1 MKIEES
7 SVPIRVGIIS
17 DTHGVLRED
26 VKEVLRTCSHII
38 HAGDMDRSFIVSELT
53 PIGKLYAVRG
63 NCDGEWASSYLDTYP
78 FSIGGVKFFLIHNR
92 KKVPYPRPKVDVIV
106 FGHSH
111 KYFYEEKDGILWL
124 NPGSCGRRRFYGDLT
139 MAVMTIQN
147 GSYEVEKITLDSE
160 EENSRK
166 LSKENQLSIA
176 MIQKILVSMQKGKQI
191 NQIAEELS
199 LRAEVVENVCRIAVT
214 HPGVSAE
221 GIYNKM
227 EVNRINE

>member
-1 MKIEES
+1 M
-7 SVPIRVGIIS
+7 
-17 DTHGVLRED
+17 
-26 VKEVLRTCSHII
+26 
-38 HAGDMDRSFIVSELT
+38 
-53 PIGKLYAVRG
+53 
-63 NCDGEWASSYLDTYP
+63 
-78 FSIGGVKFFLIHNR
+78 
-92 KKVPYPRPKVDVIV
+92 IV

-147 GSYEVEKITLDSE
+147 GSYEVEKITFDSE

>member
-124 NPGSCGRRRFYGDLT
+124 NPGSCGRRRFYGD
-139 MAVMTIQN
+139 
-147 GSYEVEKITLDSE
+147 
-160 EENSRK
+160 ENSRK

-191 NQIAEELS
+191 NQISEELS

>member
-1 MKIEES
+1 MSIIWQRFWRVRGEKLKAEES
-7 SVPIRVGIIS
+7 SAPIRVGIIS

-38 HAGDMDRSFIVSELT
+38 HAGDIDRSFIISELT

-147 GSYEVEKITLDSE
+147 GSYEVEKITFDSE
-160 EENSRK
+160 EKKK
-166 LSKENQLSIA
+166 LKNY
-176 MIQKILVSMQKGKQI
+176 QKKTACPL
-191 NQIAEELS
+191 
-199 LRAEVVENVCRIAVT
+199 
-214 HPGVSAE
+214 P
-221 GIYNKM
+221 
-227 EVNRINE
+227 

>member
-1 MKIEES
+1 
-7 SVPIRVGIIS
+7 
-17 DTHGVLRED
+17 
-26 VKEVLRTCSHII
+26 
-38 HAGDMDRSFIVSELT
+38 
-53 PIGKLYAVRG
+53 
-63 NCDGEWASSYLDTYP
+63 
-78 FSIGGVKFFLIHNR
+78 
-92 KKVPYPRPKVDVIV
+92 
-106 FGHSH
+106 
-111 KYFYEEKDGILWL
+111 
-124 NPGSCGRRRFYGDLT
+124 